1 MATSKTAIFWSFT
14 AGVVVS
20 LIITAGIFIWVNNA
34 PIPFVS
40 KVQQVSSNIDER
52 LLDGKTID
60 PNQKLYD
67 EGQGEEQRQG
77 VVTVTAAGN
86 APSEDSTEIINTERF
101 WVQAGT
107 FASNEEAESMRASIA
122 FIGLDAQI
130 SSVRQAGKRTYLVR
144 IGPFDTADNAEE
156 IRQSLADNGIQGTVI
171 HQSN

>member
-20 LIITAGIFIWVNNA
+20 LIITAGVFIWVNNA

-40 KVQQVSSNIDER
+40 KVQQVSSNVDEQ
-52 LLDGKTID
+52 LLDGKSLD
-60 PNQKLYD
+60 PNRKLYD
-67 EGQGEEQRQG
+67 AGQGEEQRQG
-77 VVTVTAAGN
+77 VVTVTANGN
-86 APSEDSTEIINTERF
+86 APAEDSTEVINTERF

-107 FASNEEAESMRASIA
+107 FATNEEAEAMRASIA

-130 SSVRQAGKRTYLVR
+130 SSIRQAGKRVYLVR

-156 IRQSLADNGIQGTVI
+156 IRQSLADNAIQGTVI
-171 HQSN
+171 HQPN

>member
-20 LIITAGIFIWVNNA
+20 LIITAGVFIWVNNA

-40 KVQQVSSNIDER
+40 KVQQVSSNVDEQ
-52 LLDGKTID
+52 LLDGKSID
-60 PNQKLYD
+60 PNRKLYD
-67 EGQGEEQRQG
+67 AGQGEEQRQG
-77 VVTVTAAGN
+77 VVTVTANGN
-86 APSEDSTEIINTERF
+86 APAEDSTEVINTERF

-107 FASNEEAESMRASIA
+107 FATNEEAEARRASIA

-130 SSVRQAGKRTYLVR
+130 SSIRQAGKRVYLVR

-156 IRQSLADNGIQGTVI
+156 IRQSLADNAIQGTVI
-171 HQSN
+171 HQPN

>member
-20 LIITAGIFIWVNNA
+20 LIITAGVFIWVNNA

-40 KVQQVSSNIDER
+40 KVQQVSSNVDEQ
-52 LLDGKTID
+52 LLDGKSID
-60 PNQKLYD
+60 PNRKLYD
-67 EGQGEEQRQG
+67 AGQGEEQRQG
-77 VVTVTAAGN
+77 VVTVTANGN
-86 APSEDSTEIINTERF
+86 APVEDSTEVINTERF

-107 FASNEEAESMRASIA
+107 FATNEEAEAMRASIA

-130 SSVRQAGKRTYLVR
+130 SSIRQAGKRVYLVR

-156 IRQSLADNGIQGTVI
+156 IRQSLADNAIQGTVI
-171 HQSN
+171 HQPN

>member
-20 LIITAGIFIWVNNA
+20 LIITAGVFIWVNTA

-40 KVQQVSSNIDER
+40 KVQQVSSNVDEQ
-52 LLDGKTID
+52 LLDGRSID
-60 PNQKLYD
+60 PNRKLYD
-67 EGQGEEQRQG
+67 AGQGEEQRQG
-77 VVTVTAAGN
+77 VVTVTANGN
-86 APSEDSTEIINTERF
+86 APAEDSTEVINTERF

-107 FASNEEAESMRASIA
+107 FATNEEAEAMRASIA

-130 SSVRQAGKRTYLVR
+130 SSIRQAGKRVYLVR

-156 IRQSLADNGIQGTVI
+156 IRQSLADNAIQGTVI
-171 HQSN
+171 HQPN

>member
-20 LIITAGIFIWVNNA
+20 LIITAGVFIWVNNA

-40 KVQQVSSNIDER
+40 KVQQVSSNVDEQ
-52 LLDGKTID
+52 LLDGKSID
-60 PNQKLYD
+60 PNRKLYD
-67 EGQGEEQRQG
+67 AGQGEQQRQG
-77 VVTVTAAGN
+77 VVTVTANGN
-86 APSEDSTEIINTERF
+86 APAEDSTEVINTERF

-107 FASNEEAESMRASIA
+107 FATNEEAEAMRASIA

-130 SSVRQAGKRTYLVR
+130 SSIRQAGKRVYLVR

-156 IRQSLADNGIQGTVI
+156 IRQSLADNAIQGTVI
-171 HQSN
+171 HQPN

>member
-20 LIITAGIFIWVNNA
+20 LIITAGVFIWVNNA

-40 KVQQVSSNIDER
+40 KVQQVSSNVDEQ
-52 LLDGKTID
+52 LLDGKSID
-60 PNQKLYD
+60 PNRKLYD
-67 EGQGEEQRQG
+67 AGQGEEQRQG
-77 VVTVTAAGN
+77 VVTVTANGN
-86 APSEDSTEIINTERF
+86 APAEDSTEVINTERF

-107 FASNEEAESMRASIA
+107 FATNEEAEAMRASIA

-130 SSVRQAGKRTYLVR
+130 SSIRQAGKRVYLVR

-156 IRQSLADNGIQGTVI
+156 IRQSLADNAIQGTVI
-171 HQSN
+171 HQPN

>member
-20 LIITAGIFIWVNNA
+20 LIITAGVFIWVNNA

-40 KVQQVSSNIDER
+40 KVQQVSSNVDEQ
-52 LLDGKTID
+52 LLDGKSID
-60 PNQKLYD
+60 PNRKLYD
-67 EGQGEEQRQG
+67 AGQGEEQRQG
-77 VVTVTAAGN
+77 VVTVTANGN
-86 APSEDSTEIINTERF
+86 APAEDSTEVINTERF

-107 FASNEEAESMRASIA
+107 FATNEEAEAMRASIA

-130 SSVRQAGKRTYLVR
+130 SSIRQAGKRVYLVR

-156 IRQSLADNGIQGTVI
+156 IRQSLADNAIQGTVI
-171 HQSN
+171 PQPN